1 MGILSWKFRIV
12 LFLGSVVVFLLIAR
26 FVRKQRIQV
35 KDGIFWILF
44 SVILI
49 IFSIFPR
56 LAIWA
61 SYLTGVQSPAN
72 CVFMLIIFT
81 LGCHQF
87 FCAAFPCA
95 GITSPVHREM
105 SNKPVIHF
113 FLICF
118 SFLCFFIKARI
129 NIIYLFAGFL
139 H

>member
-72 CVFMLIIFT
+72 CVFIIIFNI
-81 LGCHQF
+81 F
-87 FCAAFPCA
+87 FHLSFY
-95 GITSPVHREM
+95 
-105 SNKPVIHF
+105 N
-113 FLICF
+113 FLNV
-118 SFLCFFIKARI
+118 SLA
-129 NIIYLFAGFL
+129 
-139 H
+139 

>member
-61 SYLTGVQSPAN
+61 SYLTGVQSPSCGARPSWHV
-72 CVFMLIIFT
+72 CRSEE
-81 LGCHQF
+81 H
-87 FCAAFPCA
+87 
-95 GITSPVHREM
+95 TSELQSH
-105 SNKPVIHF
+105 
-113 FLICF
+113 
-118 SFLCFFIKARI
+118 
-129 NIIYLFAGFL
+129 
-139 H
+139 

>member
-1 MGILSWKFRIV
+1 MRYYKMGILSLKFRIV

-72 CVFMLIIFT
+72 CIIFT

-87 FCAAFPCA
+87 FLS
-95 GITSPVHREM
+95 IKVSQLTIKNSE
-105 SNKPVIHF
+105 
-113 FLICF
+113 LIQD
-118 SFLCFFIKARI
+118 IA
-129 NIIYLFAGFL
+129 IYRTLEGEEKRANGEENS
-139 H
+139 

>member
-61 SYLTGVQSPAN
+61 SYFNRSTVTGKLCFYAYY
-72 CVFMLIIFT
+72 FYIRM
-81 LGCHQF
+81 
-87 FCAAFPCA
+87 
-95 GITSPVHREM
+95 SPV
-105 SNKPVIHF
+105 
-113 FLICF
+113 L
-118 SFLCFFIKARI
+118 FI
-129 NIIYLFAGFL
+129 N
-139 H
+139 